1 VTEPSTLTRTL
12 VVGAGGFLGASA
24 RYLLGGVVYKWIP
37 ATFPWATFVINVTG
51 CFGIG
56 FLAVLAQEKMSLA
69 PGGRLFLMV
78 GVLGGYTTFSTFGLE
93 TIALVREGSLASAAL
108 NVAGQV
114 VLGLLAVWAGAAA
127 ARVLP

>member
-1 VTEPSTLTRTL
+1 MEASTLARTL

-24 RYLLGGVVYKWIP
+24 RYLLGGVIYKWIP

-56 FLAVLAQEKMSLA
+56 FLAVLAEEKMSLA